1 VADILAWLEASALGH
16 AMRGAGVWSYAILNL
31 CHILG
36 IATLFGSVLIIDLRL
51 MGLWR
56 RIPLQHLTKPFAPV
70 SAGGFVLA
78 ALSGLCMIS
87 TNATEYI
94 GNPFLLIKFPAIG
107 IALINVGV
115 LTRLDAW
122 REQGEQTTSQRR
134 QLAIAGG
141 VSLASWLTAIGAGR
155 MIGYW

>member
-16 AMRGAGVWSYAILNL
+16 AMRGAGVWSYAVFNL

-36 IATLFGSVLIIDLRL
+36 IATLFGSVLVIDLRL
-51 MGLWR
+51 MGVWR
-56 RIPLQHLTKPFAPV
+56 SIPLHHLTRPLAPISV
-70 SAGGFVLA
+70 SGFLLA

-94 GNPFLLIKFPAIG
+94 GNPFLLIKFPAIAV
-107 IALINVGV
+107 ALINVAV
-115 LTRLDAW
+115 LTRMDAW
-122 REQGEQTTSQRR
+122 RTEREQTTHQRR

-155 MIGYW
+155 LIGYW